1 MKVKFHGSKKVHY
14 VFRMAALEHNCGYK
28 ASSLLDKIRGGEPA
42 AVRVDLQ
49 EERLVSPAKRPRQI
63 IKGAKVE
70 DKESDYVPG
79 KITYSMGARG
89 E

>member
-1 MKVKFHGSKKVHY
+1 M
-14 VFRMAALEHNCGYK
+14 
-28 ASSLLDKIRGGEPA
+28 
-42 AVRVDLQ
+42 DLQ
-49 EERLVSPAKRPRQI
+49 EERLVSSAKRPRQR

-79 KITYSMGARG
+79 KIPYSTGARG